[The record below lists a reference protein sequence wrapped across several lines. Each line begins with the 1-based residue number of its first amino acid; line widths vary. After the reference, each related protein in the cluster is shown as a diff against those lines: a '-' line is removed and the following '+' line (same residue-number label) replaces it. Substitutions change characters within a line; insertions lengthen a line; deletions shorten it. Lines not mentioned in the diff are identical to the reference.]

1 MEFYISHV
9 PTRATEYTVTKAIAD
24 QVLHKCPGL
33 FLADRQQRLPNFK
46 VTLNLDDRGGVR
58 NNGTGALTLTTAIGA
73 EFLALYNQGNITAM
87 VDGRQLVFHPSGR
100 PVDAGLE
107 MTLER
112 APFIDPDIAQ
122 ERQKK
127 IDALQD
133 RFCVCKVQIGT
144 FYRPDNAGPRDS
156 RAFSIEWEMD
166 LTQRSIAW
174 LKFEYD
180 HKLMRI
186 EIGDPATEST
196 RYDVV
201 VKFHN
206 IAKMAL
212 GCSFGER
219 YICFDLLTPPVFQ
232 KENIYRPQDSSYN
245 RKYRQ
250 RVGELCDV
258 HGAVTPYAHHL
269 RLVLIPDND
278 RYGRDVLDRFYNFCV
293 EAGLR
298 PPNRHVVIDASRQ
311 EFFNNSNL
319 RHILRWLEVLCDNW
333 PIAFQIEAL
342 LNNGIAHTRDVLKL
356 KPRIDELISR
366 HGSIA
371 GDVMRYFVEAAA
383 NRPTVQPLQKCF
395 EAILQRQL
403 RRPQFTAPDGRFFC
417 HHVTITPTRRLLE
430 GPNITQANRVLREFK
445 GYEDYFLRVAFRD
458 EDHLQYRWTRDVDGE
473 TFLRE
478 RVGKALK
485 EGFDIAG
492 RHFSFLAYSSSA
504 LKTHTVWFVS
514 PFSHPDKG
522 QVTAESIRATLGN
535 FETVIRSPSKYGA
548 RMAQA
553 FTATDPSVK
562 LHKSQWST
570 MPDICQNGIVFTDGI
585 GTISQELATLI
596 WQTLCRNYSDNGANA
611 VQPAAYQIRFL
622 GYKGMVAVDPL
633 LKGIHMCLRPSMKK
647 FDVEGKD
654 FAEIEIASSFG
665 KPMTVRLNRPLVM
678 VLEDRGV
685 PIQVFLELQ
694 EQAVSNTRRADES
707 VSMFVDLLEDHK
719 LCKDFWVPDTLR
731 RLNSSGSELN
741 PSQMQPPLDT
751 PFLSRL
757 RSYAINHVLRDIK
770 YHARVPV
777 PDSYMLP
784 GIADEGPA
792 HVKRGLPNV
801 YCLPQGK
808 IFACIQN
815 PGDNEP
821 TWLRGPCVVFR
832 NPVMHPGD
840 VQLVEAIG
848 EPPRNCLFAKL
859 KNVVVFPAQGTRS
872 LPNSLAGGDLDG
884 YVCSG
889 TVRATSGSKT
899 QEPGAYPPVTPFM
912 LRRPSTVN
920 DVCDFIVEYIHSDVV
935 GLVSTMH
942 ITIAGKAV
950 KDGTLDPA
958 CLRLAELHSQAV
970 DYPKNGRKVKT
981 YDLPR
986 ALVPF
991 KPDWHQ
997 SEQPEQ
1003 SNNLKADYYES
1014 SRALGYM
1021 YRSIELE
1028 KLPDGGGSDMRS
1040 GWNEAISNALR
1051 PHVRDMPSTDRSW
1064 EDIASVYTGY
1074 REELIYISTTYSLS
1088 KTALSEEELV
1098 IGTILANCSN
1108 REYKKDRVYAMKE
1121 SLSFLLRVTREALVG
1136 ELHEDQT
1143 EGIPGQLARA
1153 WKAWNYTLDIQ
1164 RASNDSG
1171 TSLFGSHSFGLIAL
1185 GLVLECLA
1193 RMGSLPL

>member
-46 VTLNLDDRGGVR
+46 VTLNPDDRGGVR

-144 FYRPDNAGPRDS
+144 FYRPDNAGPCDS
-156 RAFSIEWEMD
+156 RAFSIEWETD
-166 LTQRSIAW
+166 LKQRSMAW

-180 HKLMRI
+180 HKLMRV

-212 GCSFGER
+212 GCSFGE
-219 YICFDLLTPPVFQ
+219 
-232 KENIYRPQDSSYN
+232 
-245 RKYRQ
+245 
-250 RVGELCDV
+250 
-258 HGAVTPYAHHL
+258 HHK
-269 RLVLIPDND
+269 D
-278 RYGRDVLDRFYNFCV
+278 RYGRDVLNRFYNFCV

-298 PPNRHVVIDASRQ
+298 PPIRHVMIDASKQ
-311 EFFNNSNL
+311 EFFNNGNL
-319 RHILRWLEVLCDNW
+319 HHILRWLVALCDNW
-333 PIAFQIEAL
+333 PIAFQIQAL

-356 KPRIDELISR
+356 RPRIDELISR

-371 GDVMRYFVEAAA
+371 GEVMRYFVEAAA

-403 RRPQFTAPDGRFFC
+403 RRRQFTAPDGRFFC

-430 GPNITQANRVLREFK
+430 GPNIMQANRVLREFK

-478 RVGKALK
+478 RVGKVLK

-504 LKTHTVWFVS
+504 LKTHAVWF
-514 PFSHPDKG
+514 
-522 QVTAESIRATLGN
+522 VTAESIRATLGN
-535 FETVIRSPSKYGA
+535 FETVVHSPSKYGA

-562 LHKSQWST
+562 LHKSQWTT

-585 GTISQELATLI
+585 GTMSQELATLI

-685 PIQVFLELQ
+685 PMQVFLELQ

-707 VSMFVDLLEDHK
+707 VSTFIDLLEDHK
-719 LCKDFWVPDTLR
+719 LCKDFWVPDILR

-741 PSQMQPPLDT
+741 LSQMQPPLDT

-784 GIADEGPA
+784 GVADEGPA

-821 TWLRGPCVVFR
+821 TWLRGPCVIFR

-840 VQLVEAIG
+840 VQFVEAIG

-884 YVCSG
+884 DTYAVVQYG
-889 TVRATSGSKT
+889 PLLDLRPQK
-899 QEPGAYPPVTPFM
+899 PGAYPPVTPFT
-912 LRRPSTVN
+912 LGRPSTVN

-935 GLVSTMH
+935 IS
-942 ITIAGKAV
+942 
-950 KDGTLDPA
+950 
-958 CLRLAELHSQAV
+958 RNQAV
-970 DYPKNGRKVKT
+970 DYPKNGHKVKT
-981 YDLPR
+981 HDLPR

-1028 KLPDGGGSDMRS
+1028 KLPDGGVSDMRS
-1040 GWNEAISNALR
+1040 
-1051 PHVRDMPSTDRSW
+1051 DMPSTDRSW

-1074 REELIYISTTYSLS
+1074 QEELIYISTTYSLS

-1098 IGTILANCSN
+1098 IGTVLANCSN

-1143 EGIPGQLARA
+1143 EEIAGQLARA